1 LSWLL
6 NLGKAILKA
15 VAPEAAARLL
25 DRLLDRVL
33 PTRRPKPKDDDHE
46 PFPLSHKD
54 VDHIEAQIKSA
65 TSPRA
70 VVVPLRHAIRPP
82 PPDDEAG

>member
-1 LSWLL
+1 MSWVLD
-6 NLGKAILKA
+6 LGKAILKA
-15 VAPEAAARLL
+15 LAPKAAERLL
-25 DRLLDRVL
+25 DRAL
-33 PTRRPKPKDDDHE
+33 PVRRPKPADDDHE

-70 VVVPLRHAIRPP
+70 IVVPLRHAIRPP
-82 PPDDEAG
+82 PPDDES

>member
-6 NLGKAILKA
+6 NLGKAIPKA
-15 VAPEAAARLL
+15 VAPEAAA
-25 DRLLDRVL
+25 RLLDRVL